1 MKIEKENT
9 TIEIFDDYV
18 VKHLKN
24 KTKTQG
30 WYESYL
36 EFSADN
42 PLYVKIL
49 DFEPSKLILEK
60 VDIFSPVNNYLKS
73 TEKINRDLCLNICES
88 YFKVILDCVEYSKK
102 EKNIYWTHDDLTIDN
117 FVITKDNKIKLIDPD
132 SFHFC
137 KNPIDYKYS
146 FGVIELENLMRKL

>member
-24 KTKTQG
+24 KIKTQG

-73 TEKINRDLCLNICES
+73 TENLNRDLCLNICES
-88 YFKVILDCVEYSKK
+88 
-102 EKNIYWTHDDLTIDN
+102 
-117 FVITKDNKIKLIDPD
+117 
-132 SFHFC
+132 
-137 KNPIDYKYS
+137 
-146 FGVIELENLMRKL
+146 